1 MFATVIGAL
10 SEGFLQTLKLF
21 AVTLAGAI
29 PLGLLVS
36 FGSMSRWAPF
46 ARLGRRLALRRAGKQ
61 LSQEKKPGGFAGF
74 LIWFRPLSLLMK
86 VIVWV
91 IRGTPLM
98 LQLIIIFYIPGMM
111 LEGGSPW
118 PGGEQGRFLASAI
131 AFIINYACYFS
142 EIYRGGI
149 QSVPVGQQEAG
160 LVLGMT
166 KRQIFFRVT
175 LLQMVKR
182 IVPPM
187 SNEIIT
193 LVKDTSIARI
203 ISMQEVIW
211 AGYAF
216 MKGSHGYSGLL
227 WPLFFTG
234 VYYLVFNGLLTLLFG
249 WIERKLNYFRA

>member
-10 SEGFLQTLKLF
+10 NEGFLQTLKLF
-21 AVTLAGAI
+21 AVTLIGAI
-29 PLGLLVS
+29 PLGLVVS
-36 FGSMSRWAPF
+36 FGSMSRFTP
-46 ARLGRRLALRRAGKQ
+46 LRWLTKT
-61 LSQEKKPGGFAGF
+61 
-74 LIWFRPLSLLMK
+74 
-86 VIVWV
+86 VVWV

-98 LQLIIIFYIPGMM
+98 LQLIIIFYIPGY
-111 LEGGSPW
+111 LLGSGSPW
-118 PGGEQGRFLASAI
+118 PSGESGRFLASAV

-149 QSVPVGQQEAG
+149 QGVPVGQQEAG
-160 LVLGMT
+160 EVLGMT
-166 KRQIFFRVT
+166 RSQIFFKVT
-175 LLQMVKR
+175 LLQMIKR

-203 ISMQEVIW
+203 ISLQEVIW

-216 MKGSHGYSGLL
+216 LKSSHGYKGLL

-234 VYYLVFNGLLTLLFG
+234 VYYLIFNGALTLLFG
-249 WIERKLNYFRA
+249 WVENKLSYFR

>member
-1 MFATVIGAL
+1 MLLTVIGAL
-10 SEGFLQTLKLF
+10 NQGFLQTLKLF
-21 AVTLAGAI
+21 GITLLGAL
-29 PLGLLVS
+29 PLGLVIS
-36 FGSMSRWAPF
+36 FGSMSSFAPLRWVS
-46 ARLGRRLALRRAGKQ
+46 RT
-61 LSQEKKPGGFAGF
+61 
-74 LIWFRPLSLLMK
+74 
-86 VIVWV
+86 VVWI

-98 LQLIIIFYIPGMM
+98 LQLIIIFYIPGYI

-118 PGGEQGRFLASAI
+118 PSGESGRFLASAV

-149 QSVPVGQQEAG
+149 QGVPAGQQEAG
-160 LVLGMT
+160 QVLGMS
-166 KRQIFFRVT
+166 KGQIFVHVT

-203 ISMQEVIW
+203 ISLQEIIW

-216 MKGSHGYSGLL
+216 LKTSHGYSGLL

-234 VYYLVFNGLLTLLFG
+234 VYYLIFNGVLTLLFG
-249 WIERKLNYFRA
+249 WVEKKLSYFG